1 MAAVEYEEDRSLN
14 EEEQECAASAL
25 ASVPQEL
32 AAGAFG
38 GDTAL
43 LSQLLARCVRGE
55 KQNAAKSLQSTLTW
69 RKDMEADT
77 VRPRRSPQVA
87 VSGRAG
93 LDGREPQPRREGAWK
108 HECERPHPT
117 LAGFARRTAGDACEI
132 RSFGRAGGVEASA
145 AANKGMKLR

>member
-1 MAAVEYEEDRSLN
+1 MAAVEYEEDRPLN

-38 GDTAL
+38 GDKAL

-93 LDGREPQPRREGAWK
+93 LDGRAPATARGCLETRMRTPTPHSGSPCSAHGRR
-108 HECERPHPT
+108 R
-117 LAGFARRTAGDACEI
+117 
-132 RSFGRAGGVEASA
+132 V
-145 AANKGMKLR
+145 